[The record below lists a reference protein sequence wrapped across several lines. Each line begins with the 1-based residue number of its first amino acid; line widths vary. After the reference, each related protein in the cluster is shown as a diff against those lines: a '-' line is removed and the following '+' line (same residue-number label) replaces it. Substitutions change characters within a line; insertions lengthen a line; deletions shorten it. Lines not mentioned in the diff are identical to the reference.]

1 MNDSRSLTWYS
12 SSSSLMLYSCCSTSI
27 LNMTIASMGFRP
39 GLFFLGLSCTCSKIG
54 RNYDH
59 GTVSSNFIN
68 RVFLLSN
75 FWYRCSSS
83 PTFFIPWRFNPSF
96 CSPYTLISRATCSIF
111 RGAQN
116 FQKGQ
121 EGVSFKLST
130 LREDLLKNY
139 NWEQGL
145 I

>member
-39 GLFFLGLSCTCSKIG
+39 ALFFLGLSCTCSKIG

-83 PTFFIPWRFNPSF
+83 PTFFSSMAIQPRLLFSLYSHLASYLLHFSRCPILTNPGHIADNDTLFVGTIRTTFRF
-96 CSPYTLISRATCSIF
+96 
-111 RGAQN
+111 
-116 FQKGQ
+116 
-121 EGVSFKLST
+121 
-130 LREDLLKNY
+130 
-139 NWEQGL
+139 
-145 I
+145 

>member
-39 GLFFLGLSCTCSKIG
+39 ALFFLALSCTSSKIG

-68 RVFLLSN
+68 RVFLLFH

-83 PTFFIPWRFNPSF
+83 PTFFYSMAIRPQLLLFLYSHLARYLLNFSTCPIVIP
-96 CSPYTLISRATCSIF
+96 ATMP
-111 RGAQN
+111 
-116 FQKGQ
+116 K
-121 EGVSFKLST
+121 
-130 LREDLLKNY
+130 
-139 NWEQGL
+139 
-145 I
+145 

>member
-1 MNDSRSLTWYS
+1 
-12 SSSSLMLYSCCSTSI
+12 CCSTSI
-27 LNMTIASMGFRP
+27 LGVAESGDHFTKFSTISQCFQTLIHAALMQRRILNMTIAFMGFRP
-39 GLFFLGLSCTCSKIG
+39 ALFFLGLSCTCSKIG

-96 CSPYTLISRATCSIF
+96 CSPYTLISLATCSIF
-111 RGAQN
+111 RGA
-116 FQKGQ
+116 
-121 EGVSFKLST
+121 
-130 LREDLLKNY
+130 D
-139 NWEQGL
+139 
-145 I
+145 